1 MWNRIRQFWT
11 DERWIRVTDE
21 SEKLQFVGV
30 NVPMKQPAVDPM
42 TGQPA
47 VGPDGQPVMQPV
59 MEPEIDPAT
68 RRPAVDPA
76 TGQPKMKP
84 VLENKIA
91 EIDID
96 IIVDMSPEYASLQQ
110 EQFATLAELAKSGAV
125 QIPPDVLIEASQL
138 RNKAK
143 LLEKM
148 NDPQA
153 QQQQMQAMQMQMA
166 QLQATIQKLTAEAE
180 NKQADTALKTAE
192 AQQIQREAMAP
203 PEVRGPD
210 MGKMADAET
219 KRQKMIVDAR
229 LGAERLQIERAKAEA
244 GIRKTQADTAAT
256 MVRTQREARTPIA
269 DPNNQR
275 GQNAR

>member
-1 MWNRIRQFWT
+1 
-11 DERWIRVTDE
+11 
-21 SEKLQFVGV
+21 
-30 NVPMKQPAVDPM
+30 
-42 TGQPA
+42 
-47 VGPDGQPVMQPV
+47 
-59 MEPEIDPAT
+59 
-68 RRPAVDPA
+68 
-76 TGQPKMKP
+76 
-84 VLENKIA
+84 
-91 EIDID
+91 
-96 IIVDMSPEYASLQQ
+96 
-110 EQFATLAELAKSGAV
+110 
-125 QIPPDVLIEASQL
+125 
-138 RNKAK
+138 
-143 LLEKM
+143 
-148 NDPQA
+148 
-153 QQQQMQAMQMQMA
+153 MA

-180 NKQADTALKTAE
+180 NKQADTALKMAE